1 MPLPDHLRLN
11 AFKYPI
17 GFIRL
22 IQLIFIIIA
31 LSSVN
36 HWFYKLTFKCP
47 SSSPDPLKDLR
58 TTTFSTFSFDSIKV
72 QSCDVSPEQ
81 VPVWNQEGFTASS
94 GFFYFVEVVALISLL
109 VGIFFYVVLWELYQN
124 EGRIRLGDLI
134 LTSLCAILF
143 FFCSSIWWSS
153 CNGIGFVGSKEHVTQ
168 LLQDNPHFNITE
180 SASVEIETKNSLL
193 TISVLC
199 AWVSVV
205 LYALNTWYIWKEI
218 APTPA
223 SNPTSIA

>member
-1 MPLPDHLRLN
+1 MPLPSHLRLN

-22 IQLIFIIIA
+22 IQLIFIIIG

-36 HWFYKLTFKCP
+36 HWYYKLTFNCP
-47 SSSPDPLKDLR
+47 SSLSDPSTDLKR

-72 QSCDVSPEQ
+72 QSCDAPDEVQ
-81 VPVWNQEGFTASS
+81 IWNQEEFTSSS
-94 GFFYFVEVVALISLL
+94 GFFYFVEAMGLISIF
-109 VGIFFYVVLWELYQN
+109 VGLFFYVFLWELYEN
-124 EGRIRLGDLI
+124 EGRVRLGDLI
-134 LTSLCAILF
+134 FTSLCFILF

-153 CNGIGFVGSKEHVTQ
+153 CNGIGFVGSKEHVSKI
-168 LLQDNPHFNITE
+168 LQDNNRFNL
-180 SASVEIETKNSLL
+180 SDASSVVIETKNSLL